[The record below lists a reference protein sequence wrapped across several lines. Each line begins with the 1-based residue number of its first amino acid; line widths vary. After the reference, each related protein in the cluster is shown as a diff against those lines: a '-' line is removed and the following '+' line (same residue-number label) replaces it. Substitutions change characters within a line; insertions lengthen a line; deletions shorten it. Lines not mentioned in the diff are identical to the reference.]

1 MKVSEALA
9 SRCAVRAFL
18 PDPVPTAALNRILDA
33 ARRSPS
39 GGNLQPWLVHV
50 VTGGALDRLISQVSS
65 RLDAGE
71 RVETSEYRVY
81 PMGLREPYRSRRHA
95 AGEGRYA
102 ALGLHDKSEAGRLE
116 LLRRNLRFFGAPV
129 GLFFTIGRDMGA
141 AQWTDLGM
149 YMQAVMLMA
158 REEGL
163 DTCPQAVWSNWP
175 RLVGAFLGLTGDE
188 MLVAGMALGRR
199 DPLDPLCA
207 VATARASLEEFVA
220 FHDT

>member
-1 MKVSEALA
+1 MRVSEALA
-9 SRCAVRAFL
+9 PRRAVRAFL
-18 PDPVPTAALNRILDA
+18 PDPVPTHTLRRILDA

-50 VTGGALDRLISQVSS
+50 VSGSALERLTSLVADRI
-65 RLDAGE
+65 DAGE
-71 RVETSEYRVY
+71 LGEAAEYHVY
-81 PMGLREPYRSRRHA
+81 PKGLREPYRARRHA
-95 AGEGRYA
+95 AGQGRYA
-102 ALGLHDKSEAGRLE
+102 ALGVHDKSEAGRLE

-129 GLFFTIGRDMGA
+129 GIFFVIARDMGT
-141 AQWTDLGM
+141 AQWSDLGM

-175 RLVGAFLGLTGDE
+175 KLVGGFLGLEDDE

-199 DPLDPLCA
+199 DTLDPLCA
-207 VATARASLEEFVA
+207 VETARAGLGEFAV
-220 FHDT
+220 FHEV